1 MVLKEVPSN
10 CTVVG
15 VPGRIVQRGDVKV
28 PRSDMNQVD
37 LPDPVMD
44 TITELRRENEQLHA
58 ELEALK
64 KKKKKKKKDITVP
77 ENQ

>member
-1 MVLKEVPSN
+1 MLKEVPPN

-15 VPGRIVQRGDVKV
+15 VPGRIVKRGDVKV

-44 TITELRRENEQLHA
+44 TITELRRENERLHA
-58 ELEALK
+58 ELAEIK
-64 KKKKKKKKDITVP
+64 KKRGKKKKDKEEKTK
-77 ENQ
+77 Q